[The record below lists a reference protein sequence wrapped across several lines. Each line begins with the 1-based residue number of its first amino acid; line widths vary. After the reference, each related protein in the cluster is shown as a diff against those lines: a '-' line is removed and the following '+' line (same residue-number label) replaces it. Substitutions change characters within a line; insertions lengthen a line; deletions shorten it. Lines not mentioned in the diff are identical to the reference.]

1 MAHISY
7 MTHFQNFKIVEVY
20 SVFLWCKLIGIF
32 AIFMVLEWMLQ
43 YKIVVSFLW
52 DICVC
57 VCVHVFLCV
66 LTIQHIICEIINYNL
81 KLV

>member
-1 MAHISY
+1 

-57 VCVHVFLCV
+57 VCACV
-66 LTIQHIICEIINYNL
+66 LMCVDNSTHYM
-81 KLV
+81 